1 MVRYNDILTG
11 SKHEKSEE
19 QELIVELLQMNVQCA
34 IPLLIL
40 QSLKIITASYKGFL
54 YSTSC
59 SPLIRDK
66 KKDRRR
72 IPQKLKCVS

>member
-34 IPLLIL
+34 IPL
-40 QSLKIITASYKGFL
+40 F
-54 YSTSC
+54 
-59 SPLIRDK
+59 
-66 KKDRRR
+66 
-72 IPQKLKCVS
+72 